1 MRNRI
6 TFQTTEDGTKIE
18 GYTADTNF
26 TGNILEKIDKHA
38 KEFTIPT
45 WASELTFCMFLMDA
59 LEDAVPEARVI
70 PLNIEASW
78 SIHLPHYRSITEEK
92 SYPILKPS
100 SIASAADGESSRR
113 GLPLRGL

>member
-1 MRNRI
+1 MRNHI

-45 WASELTFCMFLMDA
+45 WASELTFCMFLMDTHSKTRYQRHA
-59 LEDAVPEARVI
+59 SYPSTSANHPFTRGQLEHTPSSLSKHNEREI
-70 PLNIEASW
+70 
-78 SIHLPHYRSITEEK
+78 LPHTK
-92 SYPILKPS
+92 TLKHS
-100 SIASAADGESSRR
+100 ERR
-113 GLPLRGL
+113 